1 MNISFATE
9 NKADA
14 RRLIQELEEA
24 LIARGVP
31 SGALSL
37 RQSSAENMDVG
48 SVLGVT
54 FGDAAH
60 ALGSIGYIA
69 CFAKCIFEVASKH
82 RSPVVLV
89 DEDGK
94 IVKIPLSQLT
104 FAGLEQTLKTGAAPQ
119 GPAA

>member
-1 MNISFATE
+1 MDISFATD

-14 RRLIQELEEA
+14 RRLAQELEDA
-24 LIARGVP
+24 LISRGVP
-31 SGALSL
+31 PKALSL
-37 RQSSAENMDVG
+37 RQSSKENMDVG

-60 ALGSIGYIA
+60 MLGSVGYIA
-69 CFAKCIFEVASKH
+69 CFAKCIFEVASKYH
-82 RSPVVLV
+82 SPVVLV

-94 IVKIPLSQLT
+94 IVKIPLSKLT
-104 FAGLEQTLKTGAAPQ
+104 LAAVVQTIEAGTPPQ